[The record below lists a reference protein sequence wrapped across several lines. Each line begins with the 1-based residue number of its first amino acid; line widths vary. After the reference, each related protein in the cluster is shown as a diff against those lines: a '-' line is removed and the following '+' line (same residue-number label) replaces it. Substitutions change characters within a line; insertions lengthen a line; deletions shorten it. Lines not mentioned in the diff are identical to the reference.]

1 MKKIAIVFEDFSME
15 AELLETPTGNR
26 IFESLP
32 LQGAVNVWGEELYF
46 MVPVRLDLEQDARE
60 EVEVGDLA
68 YWPSG
73 PAFCIFFGP
82 TPVSAGEKPRAYS
95 AVNVFGKIVGDAA
108 PLKKVPQGARIEVSA
123 VR

>member
-15 AELLETPTGNR
+15 ADLLETPTGNR

-32 LQGAVNVWGEELYF
+32 LQGAVSVWGEELYF
-46 MVPVRLDLEQDARE
+46 MVPVRLDLEPDARE

-73 PAFCIFFGP
+73 PAFCIFFGT
-82 TPVSAGEKPRAYS
+82 TPVSTGEKPRAYS
-95 AVNVFGKIVGDAA
+95 AVNVFGKIVGDTA
-108 PLKKVPQGARIEVSA
+108 PLKKVPQGAQIELSA
-123 VR
+123 IL